1 MLQLAD
7 EFQLPD
13 EPPAHVQVYCAF
25 ALLKAKSRI
34 IKDKPVRI
42 SVFNAVDF
50 KIVTSNKHS
59 DNPGN

>member
-13 EPPAHVQVYCAF
+13 APPAHVQVYCAF

-34 IKDKPVRI
+34 IKDKQVRI
-42 SVFNAVDF
+42 SVFNSVDL
-50 KIVTSNKHS
+50 K
-59 DNPGN
+59 

>member
-25 ALLKAKSRI
+25 ALLKAKTKIS
-34 IKDKPVRI
+34 KDKQVSMRI
-42 SVFNAVDF
+42 FNSVDF
-50 KIVTSNKHS
+50 KMSYLK
-59 DNPGN
+59 